1 VQRLLKRIS
10 VIIVALLL
18 LLIAGAAIVL
28 RFYENDVVRYALE
41 KSKSQ
46 FTTAVDFGDAEL
58 AFWKTFPSASLHLRD
73 VYVQETFS
81 SGDTLLFAHSVYLK
95 FNLFDL
101 FRGKYDIHTVAI
113 DDARMNMRVNKQGE
127 DNWHFWKTDAADSS
141 EFNLE
146 LKEISIEKT
155 RFLYDDASSRF
166 YLDIFSEESVG
177 QGRFADEQFDLKME
191 LKGFLFQVAINGER
205 YGVSKKIE
213 IASVINAHTAA
224 GEYAF
229 DNAELKVE
237 EMEFLAGGR
246 IQAGDPA
253 LYDVKVTGREIDL
266 KDLEASLTESQR
278 KTLESYNLRGEMD
291 MDVVANRKDKNK
303 PAFLEAHLVM
313 RNGEME
319 HNESGVALEQIGC
332 DLNYSFTGK
341 KDQLKIREFDCRIGN
356 GYLKATGSVNT
367 LSKPVLDL
375 QVSADMNLQDL
386 TGFFALDTLERCE
399 GRLTSSALISG
410 ELNYSEKDSTYD
422 WRALLASG
430 SAQLEQGLVRLKNS
444 NREFSNLKGEIAFD
458 KKNVQIRSFSGVVN
472 GNDFNISGALQN
484 FIPFISSANERLM
497 LEAKLNSGLFD
508 FTNMVETNATTASEN
523 NYVFELP
530 ERIDFVLNTNVGKF
544 VFRKFEATDV
554 KGITK
559 LQNGVLTIDPVTFNT
574 ADGSFSAQIAMTRA
588 SADFYR
594 LNCLANLKDI
604 NIRKL
609 FTEFENFDQTFIQDR
624 HLKGTA
630 NATVQFRTNLTTAL
644 VLMPDQME
652 SLIDITIDNGELAG
666 LESLQD
672 IADYIRGNKWVAPF
686 VNEDKFS
693 EKMKTIS
700 FSKLENVIE
709 IRNRMITIPLMDIR
723 SSAMD
728 ITARGTH
735 TFDNQIDYAIGFNL
749 RDVLVRKD
757 KEWTEVDDGLG
768 KRMFISMKGT
778 TDNPEFAMDKELAR
792 DVRQAEMQQE
802 KENVKALLKEELGL
816 FRKDASSQGYKEN
829 VNEVGTTITV
839 DWGDDVPA
847 KKEPE
852 VIQNNTKPVQEEKP
866 AESGKKKKVPKWLEE
881 KE

>member
-1 VQRLLKRIS
+1 
-10 VIIVALLL
+10 
-18 LLIAGAAIVL
+18 
-28 RFYENDVVRYALE
+28 
-41 KSKSQ
+41 
-46 FTTAVDFGDAEL
+46 
-58 AFWKTFPSASLHLRD
+58 
-73 VYVQETFS
+73 
-81 SGDTLLFAHSVYLK
+81 
-95 FNLFDL
+95 
-101 FRGKYDIHTVAI
+101 
-113 DDARMNMRVNKQGE
+113 M
-127 DNWHFWKTDAADSS
+127 
-141 EFNLE
+141 
-146 LKEISIEKT
+146 
-155 RFLYDDASSRF
+155 
-166 YLDIFSEESVG
+166 
-177 QGRFADEQFDLKME
+177 
-191 LKGFLFQVAINGER
+191 
-205 YGVSKKIE
+205 
-213 IASVINAHTAA
+213 
-224 GEYAF
+224 
-229 DNAELKVE
+229 
-237 EMEFLAGGR
+237 
-246 IQAGDPA
+246 
-253 LYDVKVTGREIDL
+253 
-266 KDLEASLTESQR
+266 
-278 KTLESYNLRGEMD
+278 
-291 MDVVANRKDKNK
+291 
-303 PAFLEAHLVM
+303 
-313 RNGEME
+313 
-319 HNESGVALEQIGC
+319 
-332 DLNYSFTGK
+332 TGK

-356 GYLKATGSVNT
+356 GYLKATGSVNN
-367 LSKPVLDL
+367 LSKPLLDL
-375 QVSADMNLQDL
+375 QVAADMNLQDL

-399 GRLTSSALISG
+399 GRLTSSAQISG
-410 ELNYSEKDSTYD
+410 ELNYSENDSTFD

-444 NREFSNLKGEIAFD
+444 NREFSNLRGEIAFD

-472 GNDFNISGALQN
+472 GNDFNISGTLQN

-554 KGITK
+554 RGITK
-559 LQNGVLTIDPVTFNT
+559 LQHGVLTIDPVTFNT

-624 HLKGTA
+624 HLKGSA
-630 NATVQFRTNLTTAL
+630 NATVQFRTNLSTSL

-652 SLIDITIDNGELAG
+652 SLIDITIDNGELSG

-709 IRNRMITIPLMDIR
+709 IRNRVITIPLMDIR

-778 TDNPEFAMDKELAR
+778 AENPEFAMDKELAR

-802 KENVKALLKEELGL
+802 KENVKSLLKEELGL
-816 FRKDASSQGYKEN
+816 FRKDASSQPYKET
-829 VNEVGTTITV
+829 VHESGTTITV

-852 VIQNNTKPVQEEKP
+852 SNQTNPKPVQEEKP
-866 AESGKKKKVPKWLEE
+866 SAPEKKKKVPKWLEE